1 MEKRC
6 VITGLGA
13 VTPLGSTVE
22 TFWKGIKDGVC
33 GIDYIKKFDAS
44 RLKVKIAAEVKDF
57 DPEQY
62 MTKKDIKRNDLFA
75 VYALSAG
82 IQAFEDS
89 GLNMEQEDAD
99 RVGVFVGSGTGGLMT
114 MEELVR
120 RRDEKGPA
128 RVSPFFITMTIASMA
143 AANIPIRIGANG
155 PCLDIGGGC

>member
-62 MTKKDIKRNDLFA
+62 MTKKILKEMTFLQFMHCQ
-75 VYALSAG
+75 
-82 IQAFEDS
+82 QAYRHLRIP
-89 GLNMEQEDAD
+89 GLIW
-99 RVGVFVGSGTGGLMT
+99 S
-114 MEELVR
+114 R
-120 RRDEKGPA
+120 RTQT
-128 RVSPFFITMTIASMA
+128 VSVS
-143 AANIPIRIGANG
+143 
-155 PCLDIGGGC
+155 L